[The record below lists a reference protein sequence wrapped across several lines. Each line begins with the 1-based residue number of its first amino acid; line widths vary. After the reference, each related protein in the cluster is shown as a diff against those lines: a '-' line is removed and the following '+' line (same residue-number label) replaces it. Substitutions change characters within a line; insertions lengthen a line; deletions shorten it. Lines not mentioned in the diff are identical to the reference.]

1 MQCRIWFNK
10 KVEND
15 KRRVLGPCV
24 TYRKTSTLRICTSVQ
39 L

>member
-1 MQCRIWFNK
+1 MIQQK
-10 KVEND
+10 AKND

-24 TYRKTSTLRICTSVQ
+24 TYLQYTGLYSSFWRQ